1 MSNKDI
7 NNNYN
12 NNNND
17 SAVERAPETPDTLSS
32 ASPSTSN
39 GVAITEA
46 AVAAATAAGRVDQSV
61 FHSNRIRPG
70 VVVVSPDTDTSSKE
84 ATEDSRYAS
93 VASTVFRDE
102 PAAASSAELK
112 DVVVNG
118 ESRFEGGITGAV
130 ASSIERHLGSPTT
143 APFPVTA
150 VELGMLSDERNRT
163 ALADL
168 LAKGIQRETKIS
180 EANATHPHHHHHHGP
195 GSMGARAGS
204 DIEAPEAK
212 QRMYSHV
219 MSLVEKIREDERE
232 RRIPLQATDHGLHE
246 DDHDPLVQEADKNAD
261 MAANVLTTVLLRS
274 SPESGIDPRE
284 LEHRREVFG
293 TNALTEKKLDSFLKL
308 CWDALQDFVLIM
320 LIVLGIISMVV
331 EVTTHLGDC
340 STCWIEGS
348 AILASV
354 CIVVLVTA
362 SIDYA
367 KQFAF
372 IRLTK
377 SLNET
382 NTKAVIRDGQQVS
395 VTDDDI
401 VVGDILSV
409 NSHNLASIPGD
420 CILLGPVSG
429 LKMDESTLTGES
441 RLVAKKP
448 GDVILSGTNAA
459 QGSGQMVVIAVGINS
474 MSGKI
479 RARVYETD
487 EAAGD
492 ELADDGENSPL
503 FVKLEEIAK
512 RIGIAGTVAATMA
525 FAVSCLIG
533 LVVNGDEIDSLVDYL
548 ITAITVL
555 AVAVP
560 EGLPL
565 AVTLALAFS
574 SNKMMSE
581 ENLVKH
587 LDACETMGCAT
598 TICTDKTGT
607 LTANKMTARSFFY
620 GSQDLSVTDPR
631 EHLGTY
637 IHNRGTS
644 QHIIDLLCNTI
655 SINTMNETVLHYGE
669 KDGKTVKSASGNP
682 TEVALLYLVNDLG
695 QDYARIRNTTRG
707 RSNQGSLGEHLSEGK
722 QFGFSSARKMMS
734 WAVPD
739 ETTGGYRLYCK
750 GAQEVIGQ
758 RCAYYLSSDTGEAI
772 PMDDYGRDA
781 FPNASLAYA
790 RRGMRCLALAY
801 RNLPADFDFEAKSTE
816 VKNSDGTPAFLAETE
831 MTMIGL
837 VAIEDPLRP
846 EVPDAIEK
854 CYQAGIDVRLVTGD
868 NPNTAVSIAYQAGIL
883 RDFHFR
889 QGTTERVAVNL
900 RDNVLM
906 EGKTFRGLVYN
917 VKESG
922 EREFD
927 QAAFDRIWPY
937 LRVLARSSPDDKLTL
952 AHGLNQSNLFADKA
966 LCRKLLLEENITV
979 FPDRQVV
986 AMTGD
991 GTNDAP
997 ALKRADIGFAMGVAG
1012 TQIAKDAADIIL
1024 LDDNFASIV
1033 TAAKWGR
1040 NVYASIQKFLQF
1052 QLTVNIAAV
1061 VTALVGAFFYQT
1073 SPLAAIQL
1081 LWVNLLMDSL
1091 ASLALASEPPTEELL
1106 QKPPVNRTDSMIT
1119 KHMWA
1124 NMLGQA
1130 SYQITVVMTL
1140 LFAGP
1145 DLLGVEPGHR
1155 VEDRDENSVHYTII
1169 FNAFV
1174 WMQLF
1179 NEVNCRKLKG
1189 EFNVFKGIFRNPLF
1203 CGILL
1208 VTAGL
1213 QALIVEFGSLAFSV
1227 SEDGLDAEQWLLCLI
1242 LGAGSLVIQQMINVI
1257 YRLAQTFNVRR
1268 HSRRLAKDRAQATRQ
1283 IH

>member
-1 MSNKDI
+1 MTSHASSDDDVSGT
-7 NNNYN
+7 N
-12 NNNND
+12 NNNGMTNGHEGHF
-17 SAVERAPETPDTLSS
+17 SSSNNSNNGNSYGNNAMLSS
-32 ASPSTSN
+32 DEAQQPSVPVGIALGSS
-39 GVAITEA
+39 
-46 AVAAATAAGRVDQSV
+46 AAG
-61 FHSNRIRPG
+61 G
-70 VVVVSPDTDTSSKE
+70 T
-84 ATEDSRYAS
+84 A
-93 VASTVFRDE
+93 
-102 PAAASSAELK
+102 
-112 DVVVNG
+112 
-118 ESRFEGGITGAV
+118 
-130 ASSIERHLGSPTT
+130 
-143 APFPVTA
+143 APFPVTP
-150 VELGMLSDERNRT
+150 VELGILSDERNRT
-163 ALADL
+163 TLADL
-168 LAKGIQRETKIS
+168 LAKGIQRLSTTSNSNNQKGQEGGGG
-180 EANATHPHHHHHHGP
+180 E
-195 GSMGARAGS
+195 
-204 DIEAPEAK
+204 DVEAPESTTSKMTSNGAAAGTGGAAAILA
-212 QRMYSHV
+212 
-219 MSLVEKIREDERE
+219 LVEQIRQDELE
-232 RRIPLQATDHGLHE
+232 RRIPMQATDHGLQE
-246 DDHDPLVQEADKNAD
+246 DDHDPLVVEADKNAD
-261 MAANVLTTVLLRS
+261 LAANWLTTVLLRS
-274 SPESGIDPRE
+274 SPEKGIDADE
-284 LEHRREVFG
+284 VEHRRQVFG
-293 TNALTEKKLDSFLKL
+293 SNALTEKQLDSFWKL
-308 CWDALQDFVLIM
+308 CWDAVQDFVLIM
-320 LIVLGIISMVV
+320 LIVLGVISIVV
-331 EVTTHLGDC
+331 EVTTHSGAC
-340 STCWIEGS
+340 TTCWIEGA

-377 SLNET
+377 SLHET
-382 NTKAVIRDGQQVS
+382 NTKAVIRNNGQQVS
-395 VTDDDI
+395 VTDEDI

-409 NSHNLASIPGD
+409 NSHNFASIPAD
-420 CILLGPVSG
+420 CILLGPVSD

-441 RLVAKKP
+441 RLVSKKP

-459 QGSGQMVVIAVGINS
+459 QGSGQMVVVAVGIYS

-492 ELADDGENSPL
+492 ELADGDGENSPL
-503 FVKLEEIAK
+503 FVKLEELAK
-512 RIGIAGTVAATMA
+512 RIGIAGTVAATVA
-525 FAVSCLIG
+525 FVVSCVIG
-533 LVVNGDEIDSLVDYL
+533 LAVNGDDIDSLVDYL

-574 SNKMMSE
+574 SSKMMSE
-581 ENLVKH
+581 QNLVKH

-607 LTANKMTARSFFY
+607 LTANKMTARAFFY
-620 GSQDLSVTDPR
+620 GNQDLSVTDPR

-637 IHNRGTS
+637 IHKQGTS
-644 QHIIDLLCNTI
+644 QHIIDLLCHAI
-655 SINTMNETVLHYGE
+655 AIDTMNETVLHYDE
-669 KDGKTVKSASGNP
+669 KDGKTVTGASGNP

-695 QDYARIRNTTRG
+695 HDYARIRNTTKG
-707 RSNQGSLGEHLSEGK
+707 RSNQGSLGEYLSEGK

-758 RCAYYLSSDTGEAI
+758 RCAYYLSSDSNSTTNGGDEAAI
-772 PMDDYGRDA
+772 PMEEDGKEA
-781 FPNASLAYA
+781 FSNASLAYA

-816 VKNSDGTPAFLAETE
+816 VNNSDGTPAFLAETE

-846 EVPDAIEK
+846 EVPGAIEK

-889 QGTTERVAVNL
+889 AGTTERVAVNL

-917 VKESG
+917 VKENG
-922 EREFD
+922 EKEFD

-937 LRVLARSSPDDKLTL
+937 LRVLARSSPDDKLSL

-1033 TAAKWGR
+1033 TAVKWGR
-1040 NVYASIQKFLQF
+1040 NIYASIQKFLQF
-1052 QLTVNIAAV
+1052 QLTVNIVAV
-1061 VTALVGAFFYQT
+1061 ATALVGAFFYQT

-1130 SYQITVVMTL
+1130 SYQITVTMTL

-1145 DLLGVEPGHR
+1145 NLLDVEEGHR
-1155 VEDRDENSVHYTII
+1155 VADRDENSVHYTII

-1179 NEVNCRKLKG
+1179 NEINARKLKG
-1189 EFNVFKGIFRNPLF
+1189 ELNVFKGMLQNRLF

-1213 QALIVEFGSLAFSV
+1213 QVLIVEFGSLAFSV
-1227 SEDGLDAEQWLLCLI
+1227 AKDGLNGEQWVLCLI
-1242 LGAGSLVIQQMINVI
+1242 LGAGSLVIQQIINAI
-1257 YRLAQTFNVRR
+1257 YRVAQKYNVRR
-1268 HSRRLAKDRAQATRQ
+1268 HTRRLAKDRAMATRQ
-1283 IH
+1283 IA